1 VQTGAIDLPHPAPS
15 AAGQIRTL
23 VLHRASVRDGLPT
36 SRAPPNLPAGL
47 LLPLMRTPHHCP
59 ATAAVAAL
67 VAMVSVSA
75 GGAAQAQCRA
85 LMPIGGSGVPTV
97 EKRISPDRLVG
108 RTNWNTDFAVDRDF
122 RSYRV
127 NFQSVST
134 GRGTFPLAV
143 FLRFTDGS
151 HLQVVNQNLTLDPQQ
166 QRRLGPFPAVA
177 GKRTNKVNVRVGSST
192 MPGSTGFS
200 YRVSVEGCN

>member
-1 VQTGAIDLPHPAPS
+1 MSFPFARRCAASIGPILVGAS
-15 AAGQIRTL
+15 
-23 VLHRASVRDGLPT
+23 
-36 SRAPPNLPAGL
+36 L
-47 LLPLMRTPHHCP
+47 LF
-59 ATAAVAAL
+59 
-67 VAMVSVSA
+67 
-75 GGAAQAQCRA
+75 GAAPGPASAQCRF
-85 LMPIGGSGVPTV
+85 LLPIGGGGEPWV

-108 RTNWNTDFAVDRDF
+108 RTNWNTDFAVDRSF
-122 RSYRV
+122 SSFRV

-151 HLQVVNQNLTLDPQQ
+151 NLQVVNDNLTLDPQQ
-166 QRRLGPFPAVA
+166 QRRLGPFPSVP
-177 GKRTNKVNVRVGSST
+177 GKRSSKVNVRVGSST

>member
-1 VQTGAIDLPHPAPS
+1 MHLQPVHRCAI
-15 AAGQIRTL
+15 L
-23 VLHRASVRDGLPT
+23 VGT
-36 SRAPPNLPAGL
+36 
-47 LLPLMRTPHHCP
+47 
-59 ATAAVAAL
+59 AL
-67 VAMVSVSA
+67 VMAATTGS
-75 GGAAQAQCRA
+75 AQAQCRF
-85 LMPIGGSGVPTV
+85 LMPIGGGGEPWV

-108 RTNWNTDFAVDRDF
+108 RTNWNTDFTVDRSF
-122 RSYRV
+122 SSFRV

-151 HLQVVNQNLTLDPQQ
+151 NLQVVNENLTLDPRQ
-166 QRRLGPFPAVA
+166 QRRLGPFPAVP
-177 GKRTNKVNVRVGSST
+177 GKRSSKVNVRVGSSS